1 MELIDVPTELTTA
14 ATDAVLALVGFGC
27 VLTLWRTGR
36 GNPWRA
42 SVWSLA
48 IGLVSLAAGLGA
60 FAHGLKISPQ
70 TKTLLWQPL
79 NLALGFTMALFIVG
93 VVGDLWGRKAA
104 WRVLPGMVAI
114 ALGFYLLT
122 VLVPGLFVFFALLEL
137 SVLVT
142 FLLALGTP
150 LNWPFYHYI
159 PGIARSGGPGRLL
172 ILSLFSLSLLAAL
185 IQMRHQVAITIVWP
199 LDHNGVFHLVQIPG
213 LVVLTAGLRAGFC
226 RPATER

>member
-27 VLTLWRTGR
+27 ALTLLRAGR

-60 FAHGLKISPQ
+60 FAHGLKITPQ

-122 VLVPGLFVFFALLEL
+122 VLVPGLFVFFAVLEL
-137 SVLVT
+137 SAMVFAAGGYGWLT
-142 FLLALGTP
+142 LRDRRRDFALMGA
-150 LNWPFYHYI
+150 
-159 PGIARSGGPGRLL
+159 GI
-172 ILSLFSLSLLAAL
+172 SLSLLAAL
-185 IQMRHQVAITIVWP
+185 IQMQHQVAITIVWP

-213 LVVLTAGLRAGFC
+213 LVVLSAGLRAGLC
-226 RPATER
+226 RPARER